1 MCEDCE
7 AVSALGG
14 AVSALGRKC
23 LAATLATVRLRP
35 TGHALSFA
43 TACALLVAAAVS
55 YQSNAAWLV
64 AQLVACAGLASAVFS
79 ARNLHGLSVHVG
91 EAATV
96 EAGQTAHLPLI
107 LFLGGR
113 RSVQALLITVEVH
126 GLESQPIWLP
136 RVDPGSSQV
145 VVSVPTTRAGLFTV
159 RSVALRSV
167 WPLGLAE
174 AGLDLDR
181 PGQRIAVVPVP
192 VPAVMPGTTAG
203 DDRDF
208 AGHHPWR
215 QGMAPSTI
223 DWRAAARRQSG
234 AELPAKSFA
243 AVGGGR
249 ELRYTDAL
257 TAAGVGADE
266 ERRLGVLAY
275 WIDQAERQGA
285 EYALILPSTALPAG
299 RGSVHR
305 EACRLALAAA
315 ANRGASA

>member
-1 MCEDCE
+1 M
-7 AVSALGG
+7 AALGG
-14 AVSALGRKC
+14 SRRG
-23 LAATLATVRLRP
+23 ATLSTVRLRP

-43 TACALLVAAAVS
+43 TACTLLVAAAVS

-79 ARNLHGLSVHVG
+79 ARNLHGLSVQVG
-91 EAATV
+91 EVAAV
-96 EAGQTAHLPLI
+96 EAGRTALVPVT
-107 LFLGGR
+107 LFLAGR
-113 RSVQALLITVEVH
+113 RPVQALLITVEVQ

-136 RVDPGSSQV
+136 TLDPGRSQV
-145 VVSVPTTRAGLFTV
+145 VVPVPTTSAGLFTV
-159 RSVALRSV
+159 RAALLRSV

-192 VPAVMPGTTAG
+192 VPAAMPGTTAG

-208 AGHHPWR
+208 AGHRPWR
-215 QGMAPSTI
+215 QGMAPSAV
-223 DWRAAARRQSG
+223 DWRAAARRPTG

-243 AVGGGR
+243 AVGGAS
-249 ELRYTDAL
+249 ELRYADAVA
-257 TAAGVGADE
+257 AAGAGADE

-275 WIDQAERQGA
+275 WIDQAEQHGA
-285 EYALILPSTALPAG
+285 DYALILPSAALPAG

-305 EACRLALAAA
+305 EACRLALATAASRGAA
-315 ANRGASA
+315 A